1 MVSRKTP
8 SRFQPGTRSYT
19 MSRIRGTETSIERQV
34 RSYLFSRGLRFRKND
49 KRYPGHPDVVLPKW
63 RAMVFVNGCFWHMH
77 QGCAKF
83 SLPKSNVEY
92 WTTKLTRNRLRDQEQ
107 GKRLKAMGWR
117 VFTVWECQLDARHAQ
132 ETLQTLYEAITA
144 DGDSN
149 EGVKDEQIERQ
160 TTRG

>member
-1 MVSRKTP
+1 MVSKKTS

-63 RAMVFVNGCFWHMH
+63 KAIVFVNGCFWHMH
-77 QGCAKF
+77 QGCAKC
-83 SLPKSNVEY
+83 SIPKSNVEY
-92 WTTKLTRNRLRDQEQ
+92 WTAKLTRNHLRDQEQ
-107 GKRLKAMGWR
+107 SKKLRAMGWR
-117 VFTVWECQLDARHAQ
+117 VFTVWECQLDAGHA
-132 ETLQTLYEAITA
+132 ESTLQKLYKAITA
-144 DGDSN
+144 DGVPN

-160 TTRG
+160 TTGG

>member
-1 MVSRKTP
+1 MVSKKTP

-19 MSRIRGTETSIERQV
+19 MSRIRGTETSIERRV

-83 SLPKSNVEY
+83 SLPKSNVEF
-92 WTTKLTRNRLRDQEQ
+92 WTTKLTRNRLRDKEQ
-107 GKRLKAMGWR
+107 GEKLKAMGWR

-132 ETLQTLYEAITA
+132 ETLQKLYEAITA

-149 EGVKDEQIERQ
+149 KGVKDEQIERKAA
-160 TTRG
+160 RG